1 MPRIP
6 HSRDIKNMAAKE
18 LAAMIYDDDKKA
30 RKRAEEAQKKRELEK
45 SLTNLNTYG
54 WVECPYPEYKGQGL
68 MQVDPSKAETKVIK
82 GSLFW
87 IGECPNGRKVYVNV
101 FLKRFVEPDLSIV
114 WMPDVIYMSEEDFQ
128 RWLNGEPARVPESV
142 GNDETI
148 NLDNQ
153 NL

>member
-1 MPRIP
+1 MPKIP
-6 HSRDIKNMAAKE
+6 HTSEIRRMAAKD
-18 LAAMIYDDDKKA
+18 LARMLYEDEMKTKK
-30 RKRAEEAQKKRELEK
+30 RMEEAQKRKELQK

-68 MQVDPSKAETKVIK
+68 MQVDPSKAETKIIK

-87 IGECPNGRKVYVNV
+87 IGVCPNGKKVYVNIY
-101 FLKRFVEPDLSIV
+101 LKKSVEPDLSVI
-114 WMPDVIYMSEEDFQ
+114 WMPEVIYMSEEDFQ

-148 NLDNQ
+148 NPDNQ